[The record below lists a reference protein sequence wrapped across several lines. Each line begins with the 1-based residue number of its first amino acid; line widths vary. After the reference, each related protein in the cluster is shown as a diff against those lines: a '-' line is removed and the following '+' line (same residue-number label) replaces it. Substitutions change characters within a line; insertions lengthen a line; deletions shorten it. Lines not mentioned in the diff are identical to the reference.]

1 MTAFNTAWALLKTPI
16 WTDGMLDD
24 PESPPPK
31 HDPRFPKLMYNPLA
45 MRLTPDIGRVWE
57 SSEGDARGH
66 AQIQWDN
73 NEVPFHQITDFE
85 LATEA
90 RGKGLSRERLREFI
104 EELKDEDD
112 WQWQSVPDELLEEPD
127 ETHVVQVEDGSVGFW
142 DKMVREGL
150 LDSASQYRSPRYTPE
165 GELKPYIREKGGG
178 NRN

>member
-1 MTAFNTAWALLKTPI
+1 MSEAFDKAFALLKTPI

-24 PESPPPK
+24 PFASPPPG

-66 AQIQWDN
+66 AQIQRHN

-127 ETHVVQVEDGSVGFW
+127 ETHVVQVEDDTTGFW

-150 LDSASQYRSPRYTPE
+150 LTSASQT
-165 GELKPYIREKGGG
+165 PYIREE
-178 NRN
+178 